1 MLSSIRKLSHCVKII
16 SLNSIQMPT
25 NPFKNIH
32 LFEFQIHFIALNNL
46 CFVSI
51 THVYYIHL
59 YFAFC
64 YWLCCHNQDGVLYS
78 PEGRKLSLR
87 PCARCAKG
95 IASHISEEIDSAKL
109 AHKANPTWT
118 LLHCI
123 KGR

>member
-1 MLSSIRKLSHCVKII
+1 M
-16 SLNSIQMPT
+16 N
-25 NPFKNIH
+25 
-32 LFEFQIHFIALNNL
+32 NNL
-46 CFVSI
+46 YFVSI
-51 THVYYIHL
+51 TPMCNTSICI
-59 YFAFC
+59 FAFC

-109 AHKANPTWT
+109 AHKPNPTWT

>member
-78 PEGRKLSLR
+78 PKGRKLSLR

-95 IASHISEEIDSAKL
+95 LLLTYPRKL
-109 AHKANPTWT
+109 TPPN
-118 LLHCI
+118 LLI
-123 KGR
+123 KLILLGLCFTA